1 MSNRIYNKNIKRT
14 IFGSLGRYISIMAI
28 IALGVGFFAG
38 VKNTKA
44 CMMETCND
52 YVNEYSLYDFRLIST
67 YGFNDEDEEAMN
79 GVKGV
84 SHAEGS
90 YTVDF
95 FSQDRKGNSIVL
107 RAHSILDYI
116 NKADLVSGRMP
127 QSGDECLADD
137 HFYTEKD
144 IGKVI
149 RVESKNDSDTMEAFE
164 YNEYKITGI
173 IKNPYYLMKTE
184 RGTTSLGDGS
194 ITAYIYLPED
204 GFASEYYTEMFV
216 VCSKQGYIFSD
227 EYEDNIDLAEETVTA
242 AAEKRG
248 QIRYDDI
255 IDEAEAEIEKGRKE
269 LEDGRAQYE
278 SEKADA
284 LAKLSESKKTLDKN
298 KKKLSDGKNELEKT
312 KSDLTGKKK
321 QTQSGIDEIEAAIA
335 ALSADPETPSETL
348 EGLKVQLQ
356 QLETA
361 KEQIDSGLQQVKS
374 KEKTIRTSEKQLQE
388 GYKEYN
394 SGKAEAEAG
403 FAEAEAE
410 LADAE
415 KKLNDAEKELK
426 DIEEPELYV
435 QTRYDNIGFSSFDSN
450 TDIVNSIAKVFPV
463 FFFLIA
469 ALVCST
475 TMSRMIEEER
485 TQLGAFRALGFTTGR
500 IMWKYM
506 VYSGSSALIGCVIG
520 YLLGSRYFPLAIW
533 TAYGMMFGFAPLEYY
548 FDVPL
553 ALTSLV
559 VSMICSM
566 GTTYFACRGQLNQ
579 TPAEILRPK
588 APKAGKRV
596 FLERVGFIW
605 NHLKFLHKVTIR
617 NILRYKKRMVMMI
630 LGIGG
635 CTALVLA
642 GFGINDSVAGLAD
655 HQYTEIEKY
664 DIVAAFSDELDDKET
679 NRFKKKFSN
688 EIESIAVLQQSSVNV
703 KGGGKTKSANLMI
716 SSDSNIT
723 DAVNFADTA
732 GAELDYPDEG
742 EVLINNK
749 LADITGVKAG
759 DMITIEYDDTK
770 SMELKVCGVYRNYV
784 SNYVYINDK
793 TFETMMNKKYEPS
806 EVFITV
812 NEEFDVRNVSEQLNE
827 YDGIIGISVNQDIR
841 DRVDDMM
848 VSLNYII
855 ILVIAC
861 AGALAFIVL
870 FNLSNI
876 NLTEREREIATI
888 EVLGFYPAEM
898 GAYVFRENFI
908 LVILGIIV
916 GLPAGY
922 MLHKFIMSK
931 IVVDAVSFNEIIEPQ
946 SYGYTVIAVLCF
958 TFIVDIIMR
967 RKLRRINMAEALK
980 SVE

>member
-44 CMMETCND
+44 CLMETCND
-52 YVNEYSLYDFRLIST
+52 YVNEYSMYDFRLIST
-67 YGFNDEDEEAMN
+67 YGFTDEDEKAMN
-79 GVKGV
+79 DVEEI
-84 SHAEGS
+84 SCAEGS

-95 FSQDRKGNSIVL
+95 FSEDRDGDSIVL
-107 RAHSILDYI
+107 RAHSIMDNI
-116 NKADLVSGRMP
+116 NKVDIEAGQMP
-127 QSGDECLADD
+127 EKADECLADS
-137 HFYTEKD
+137 HFYSEDD
-144 IGKVI
+144 IGTTVKVAG
-149 RVESKNDSDTMEAFE
+149 KNDSDIEETFE
-164 YNEYKITGI
+164 YKEYKITGI
-173 IKNPYYLMKTE
+173 MNTPYYLMKTE

-194 ITAYIYLPED
+194 ITAYIYMPEE
-204 GFASEYYTEMFV
+204 GFASEYFTEMFV
-216 VCSKQGYIFSD
+216 VCSQQGYIFSD
-227 EYEDNIDLAEETVTA
+227 EYEDNIDRAEEAVTA

-248 QIRYDDI
+248 QLRYDEIMD
-255 IDEAEAEIEKGRKE
+255 DAKAEIQKGRDE
-269 LEDGRAQYE
+269 LEDGRAEYE
-278 SEKADA
+278 REKADA
-284 LAKLSESKKTLDKN
+284 LAKLSDSKGTLDKN
-298 KKKLSDGKNELEKT
+298 KKKLEDGRKELEKT
-312 KSDLTGKKK
+312 KADLKSKKK
-321 QTQSGIDEIEAAIA
+321 QTESGINEIKSAIEAM
-335 ALSADPETPSETL
+335 SADPNTPAETVAAL
-348 EGLKVQLQ
+348 EGQLQ
-356 QLETA
+356 QLEA
-361 KEQIDSGLQQVKS
+361 GKKQIDSGLKQIKS
-374 KEKTIRTSEKQLQE
+374 KEKTLASNEKQLQQ
-388 GYKEYN
+388 GYDDYY

-415 KKLNDAEKELK
+415 KKLEDAEKELE
-426 DIEEPELYV
+426 DIKKPELYV
-435 QTRYDNIGFSSFDSN
+435 QTRDDNIGFSSFDSN

-485 TQLGAFRALGFTTGR
+485 TQIGAFRALGFTNGR

-520 YLLGSRYFPLAIW
+520 YMLGSRFFPMAIW

-548 FDVPL
+548 FDLPL
-553 ALTSLV
+553 AAISLV
-559 VSMICSM
+559 VSLICSM
-566 GTTYFACRGQLNQ
+566 GTTYFACRGQLKM

-596 FLERVGFIW
+596 FLEHIGFIW

-617 NILRYKKRMVMMI
+617 NIVRYKKRMIMMI

-642 GFGINDSVAGLAD
+642 GFGINDSVAGIAD

-664 DIVAAFSDELDDKET
+664 DMVAAFSDELDTREQ
-679 NRFKKKFSN
+679 KKFQNDFSR
-688 EIESIAVLQQSSVNV
+688 EFESIAVLQQSSVNV
-703 KGGGKTKSANLMI
+703 KGRGSTKSANLMV
-716 SSDSNIT
+716 SGDSRIT
-723 DAVNFADTA
+723 EAVDFKDTS
-732 GAELDYPDEG
+732 GTELKYPGEG

-749 LADITGVKAG
+749 LADITGAEKG

-770 SMELKVCGVYRNYV
+770 SVKLKVCGIYRNYV
-784 SNYVYINDK
+784 SNYVYIND
-793 TFETMMNKKYEPS
+793 ETYEALMNKEYEPS

-812 NEEFDVRNVSEQLNE
+812 SDGYDVRMVSERMNE
-827 YDGIIGISVNQDIR
+827 YDGIIGISLNQDIR

-848 VSLNYII
+848 VSLNYIV

-888 EVLGFYPAEM
+888 EVLGFYPRET

-922 MLHKFIMSK
+922 FLHKFIMSK

-946 SYGYTVIAVLCF
+946 SYGYTVIAVICF
-958 TFIVDIIMR
+958 TLIVDIIMR
-967 RKLRRINMAEALK
+967 KKLKRINMAEALK